1 MAQNIIVEKLVASG
15 IKPTRIRVALAT
27 LLLSGKDQHVTADSV
42 VSIAR
47 QKGIRTSV
55 ASVYNT
61 LNQFADCG
69 LLKRIIVDQ
78 GPVFFDTNTDNHY
91 HVYYEDS
98 GKLTDLPA
106 EALQI
111 AGIDEIPRTG
121 KITGV
126 DVIIRVSA

>member
-1 MAQNIIVEKLVASG
+1 MIKNTITEKLVTAG
-15 IKPTRIRVALAT
+15 INPTRIRVALAT

-42 VSIAR
+42 VSVAR

-69 LLKRIIVDQ
+69 LLKRIIVEH

-91 HVYYEDS
+91 HVYHENS
-98 GKLTDLPA
+98 GTLTDLPA
-106 EALQI
+106 ESLKI
-111 AGIDEIPRTG
+111 TGIDEIPRTG
-121 KITGV
+121 NITGV